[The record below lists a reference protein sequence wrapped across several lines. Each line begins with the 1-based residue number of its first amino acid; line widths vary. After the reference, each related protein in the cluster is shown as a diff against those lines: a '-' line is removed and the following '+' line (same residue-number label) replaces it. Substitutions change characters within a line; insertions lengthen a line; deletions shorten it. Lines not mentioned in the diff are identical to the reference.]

1 MPREKIILIR
11 VEIPTRVD
19 NKFEI
24 FLVGNSIFDFIR
36 FRTSTANV
44 IKVRHIH
51 IPSPLRIEK
60 NRAGWLCWLGCR

>member
-19 NKFEI
+19 NKIEI

-36 FRTSTANV
+36 FRSSTANA

-51 IPSPLRIEK
+51 IPKLSPLRIEK
-60 NRAGWLCWLGCR
+60 NSVI